1 MAQPIDLYYWPT
13 PNGWKV
19 TIFLEEAEMPYNVK
33 PVNIGAGDQFDP
45 EFLKIGPNN
54 KMPVIVDP
62 EGPDGAPISVFE
74 SGAILIYLSE
84 KIGMFYPEPPREK
97 YLALQWLMFQMGSV
111 GPMLGQT
118 HHFRQY
124 APEEIPYAIDRYT
137 NETARLYR
145 VMDKRLSEV
154 EYFIGE
160 EYTIVDMAIYPWIV
174 PYERQ
179 GQKMEDFP
187 SLKRWY
193 EAVGARPA
201 VQRALE
207 VGKELRLS
215 PEEMDEKTR
224 ETLFGNKQYEER

>member
-1 MAQPIDLYYWPT
+1 L
-13 PNGWKV
+13 
-19 TIFLEEAEMPYNVK
+19 
-33 PVNIGAGDQFDP
+33 
-45 EFLKIGPNN
+45 
-54 KMPVIVDP
+54 
-62 EGPDGAPISVFE
+62 FE
-74 SGAILIYLSE
+74 SGAILIYLAE
-84 KIGMFYPEPPREK
+84 KVGRFYPTPPRER
-97 YLALQWLMFQMGSV
+97 YLTLQWLMFQMGSV

-118 HHFRQY
+118 HHFRRY

-179 GQKMEDFP
+179 GQKMEDFL

-193 EAVGARPA
+193 EVVGARPA

-215 PEEMDEKTR
+215 PEEMDEKSR